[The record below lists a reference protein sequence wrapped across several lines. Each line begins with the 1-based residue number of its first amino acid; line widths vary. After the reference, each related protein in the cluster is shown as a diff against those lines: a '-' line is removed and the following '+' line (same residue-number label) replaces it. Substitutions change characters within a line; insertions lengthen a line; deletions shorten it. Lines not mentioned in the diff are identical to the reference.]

1 MSVQVRL
8 PGGERVSAAGTTVA
22 EVIDDLERQRPGTG
36 ERLIDESGL
45 RRYVNVYVG
54 AADVRYGDGLA
65 TSVPSGAEVTIL
77 PAGAPEGA
85 RA

>member
-8 PGGERVSAAGTTVA
+8 PGGEWVTVA
-22 EVIDDLERQRPGTG
+22 GSTVSELIDDLDRQRPGMR
-36 ERLIDESGL
+36 ERLLDDSGL

-54 AADVRYGDGLA
+54 AADVRYGVGLS
-65 TSVPSGAEVTIL
+65 TSVPAGAEVTIL